1 MSLEVDIQ
9 TAYEAQEAA
18 ETTARD
24 LESRIRKIHG
34 AAHLLPK
41 LLNQASPISYCHLNS
56 HD

>member
-18 ETTARD
+18 EITARD

-34 AAHLLPK
+34 AAGL
-41 LLNQASPISYCHLNS
+41 
-56 HD
+56 